1 MTRLTPHFTL
11 EEFTFSQTASRK
23 GIDNTPDKDAIQNL
37 QFLAERMEDVR
48 ELLGTAIHISSG
60 YRCLEL
66 NTILG
71 SKPSSQHTQGL
82 ACDFKSSRYGNPSD
96 IVFAIVSS
104 NIHYDQI
111 ILEYHNPNN
120 PDSGWVHISFSQNNP
135 RKEAL
140 IINKNGTTIYS
151 KQ

>member
-23 GIDNTPDKDAIQNL
+23 GIDNTPDKDALQNL

-48 ELLGTAIHISSG
+48 KLLGTAIHVSSG
-60 YRCLEL
+60 YRCFKL

-82 ACDFKSSRYGNPSD
+82 ACDFTSSRHGNPSN
-96 IVFAIVSS
+96 IVFAIVRT
-104 NIHYDQI
+104 NIPYHQL
-111 ILEYHNPNN
+111 ILEFHNPYN
-120 PDSGWVHISFSQNNP
+120 PDSGWVHISFSQDNP

-140 IINKNGTTIYS
+140 IINKNGTTIYT
-151 KQ
+151 K

>member
-23 GIDNTPDKDAIQNL
+23 GIDNTPDKDALQNL

-48 ELLGTAIHISSG
+48 KLLGTAIHVSSG
-60 YRCLEL
+60 YRCFKL

-82 ACDFKSSRYGNPSD
+82 ACDFTSSRHGNPSN

-104 NIHYDQI
+104 NIPYDQL
-111 ILEYHNPNN
+111 ILEFHNPYN
-120 PDSGWVHISFSQNNP
+120 PCLLYTSPSP
-135 RKEAL
+135 RD
-140 IINKNGTTIYS
+140 
-151 KQ
+151 

>member
-23 GIDNTPDKDAIQNL
+23 GIDNTPDKDALQNL

-48 ELLGTAIHISSG
+48 KLLGTPIHISSG

-71 SKPSSQHTQGL
+71 SKPNSQHTKGM
-82 ACDFKSSRYGNPSD
+82 AADFTSSHYGSPTD
-96 IVFAIVSS
+96 IVFNIVSS
-104 NIHYDQI
+104 NISYDQI
-111 ILEYHNPNN
+111 ILEF
-120 PDSGWVHISFSQNNP
+120 DRWVHISFCKDKP
-135 RKEAL
+135 RKQAL
-140 IINKNGTTIYS
+140 IINKRGTTVYS

>member
-23 GIDNTPDKDAIQNL
+23 GIDNTPDKDALQNL

-48 ELLGTAIHISSG
+48 KLLGTAIHVSSG
-60 YRCLEL
+60 YRCFKL

-71 SKPSSQHTQGL
+71 SKPLSQHTQGL
-82 ACDFKSSRYGNPSD
+82 ACDFTSSRHGNPSN

-104 NIHYDQI
+104 NIPYDQL
-111 ILEYHNPNN
+111 ILEFHNPYN
-120 PDSGWVHISFSQNNP
+120 PDSGWVHISFSQDNP

-140 IINKNGTTIYS
+140 IINKNGTTIYT
-151 KQ
+151 K

>member
-23 GIDNTPDKDAIQNL
+23 GIDNTPDKDVLQNL

-48 ELLGTAIHISSG
+48 KLLGTAIHVSSG
-60 YRCLEL
+60 YRCFKL

-82 ACDFKSSRYGNPSD
+82 ACDFTSSRHGNPSN

-104 NIHYDQI
+104 NIPYDQL
-111 ILEYHNPNN
+111 ILEFHNPYN
-120 PDSGWVHISFSQNNP
+120 PDSGWVHISFSQDNP

-140 IINKNGTTIYS
+140 IINKNGTTIYT

>member
-23 GIDNTPDKDAIQNL
+23 GIDNTPDKDALENL
-37 QFLAERMEDVR
+37 QFLAERMENVR
-48 ELLGTAIHISSG
+48 ELLGSAIHISSG
-60 YRCLEL
+60 YRCLKL
-66 NTILG
+66 NNILG

-82 ACDFKSSRYGNPSD
+82 ACDFIANKYGTPND
-96 IVFAIVSS
+96 IVFCIVSS
-104 NIHYDQI
+104 DIPYDQI
-111 ILEYHNPNN
+111 IVEY
-120 PDSGWVHISFSQNNP
+120 DRWVHISFSKDKP

-140 IINKNGTTIYS
+140 IINNKGTTIYT

>member
-23 GIDNTPDKDAIQNL
+23 GIDNTPDKDALQNL

-48 ELLGTAIHISSG
+48 KLLGTPIHISSG

-71 SKPSSQHTQGL
+71 SKPSSSHVKGL
-82 ACDFKSSRYGNPSD
+82 ACDFSSSRYGNASD
-96 IVFAIVSS
+96 IVFDIVSS
-104 NIHYDQI
+104 DISYDQL
-111 ILEYHNPNN
+111 ILEFYKPSN

-140 IINKNGTTIYS
+140 IINKNGTTIYT